1 MNISGFKIIRSLS
14 QGSMANVY
22 LAAQKNL
29 DREVALKIMSQNL
42 LKDPSFKQTFLNEG
56 RIVAKLHHPHI
67 ITIYDLGYAAD
78 GCYISMEYV
87 AGKNL
92 KERIQAGLTLGESL
106 QIAVRV
112 ARALDYAHKCGI
124 VHRDIKP
131 TNILFRDYQ
140 YPVLTDFGIAQPQT
154 GGLSL
159 SPNGAFIGTP
169 RYLSPERVKGEPED
183 ARSDLYSLGAVFYEM
198 ITGHP
203 PYEGEEAL
211 ATALKHL
218 HDPVPE
224 LAEPFAFLQP
234 VLDRLMAKEP
244 AHRFGSAQ
252 EFIHALE
259 QVMRDQGEESATLFE
274 LAPGPANIPRIEPLA
289 EAQAGTRNERIARRP
304 GGLRQGWWSVH
315 RNRWSLAGVAIGVA
329 AIAGGY
335 YWQQSRSDLQTQH
348 VLEQLLAYEGTQPTQ
363 SLVSQPGVRT
373 PYATY
378 TFALALA
385 QGQPEVL
392 EGLRKLAGR
401 FEERARRKW
410 QEGQLDQALMLVKQG
425 LHFKPDH
432 KGLLALKPFMTQQ
445 IGERRRQHQ
454 LKELLVQ
461 ARQHLAQSRLTE
473 PKGNN
478 AFDTYNAVLA
488 LDRKNQEALKGLT
501 QIAQH
506 FEQRAREAHNRGD
519 ISGSLALIEQG
530 IHIDP
535 KHSGLHALKDSVDRR
550 SGERDEK
557 RLHLI
562 AQWLERAQAQFQ
574 AGRLAQPP
582 GDNAFETYRLILVVA
597 PGEAGALTGI
607 QRIAERY
614 QQLAQIQKTN
624 GDLKASQF
632 FIEQGL
638 QTIPG
643 HMGLVALK
651 DQIASSQGETIQS
664 LLKKAE
670 QQFVSSQLT
679 EPKGGNAFESYKEIL
694 RLDPGNQKAREGL
707 QMIVHHYQT
716 LAEGRQQAGNLQE
729 ALVLVNEGLKIEP
742 DNGGLLAQQ
751 KALLVALKAPH
762 RLTNT
767 QLTNSQLQ

>member
-1 MNISGFKIIRSLS
+1 MNIPGFKIIRELS

-29 DREVALKIMSQNL
+29 DREVALKIMSQSL
-42 LKDPSFKQTFLNEG
+42 LEDPSFKEAFLNEG
-56 RIVAKLHHPHI
+56 KIVAKLHHPHI
-67 ITIYDLGYAAD
+67 ITIYELGYAAD
-78 GCYISMEYV
+78 GCYISMEYI

-92 KERIQAGLTLGESL
+92 KERTQAGLTLEESL
-106 QIAVRV
+106 RIAVRV

-131 TNILFRDYQ
+131 TNILFRDDQ

-183 ARSDLYSLGAVFYEM
+183 VRSDLYSLGAVFYEM
-198 ITGHP
+198 ITGNP

-244 AHRFGSAQ
+244 AHRFDSAH

-259 QVMRDQGEESATLFE
+259 QVMRDQGEENATLFVPVRG
-274 LAPGPANIPRIEPLA
+274 LANIPRSDPPLA
-289 EAQAGTRNERIARRP
+289 EAQAETRSERVARRRFGAP
-304 GGLRQGWWSVH
+304 RQGWWSVY
-315 RNRWSLAGVAIGVA
+315 RNRWLLAGVAVGVA

-335 YWQQSRSDLQTQH
+335 YWQESRSDPQTQH
-348 VLEQLLAYEGTQPTQ
+348 VMEQLLAYEGTQPAQ

-392 EGLRKLAGR
+392 EGLRELGGR

-432 KGLLALKPFMTQQ
+432 EGLLALKPFMTQQ
-445 IGERRRQHQ
+445 IEERRRQHQ

-461 ARQHLAQSRLTE
+461 ARQYLAQSRLTE

-501 QIAQH
+501 QIAKR
-506 FEQRAREAHNRGD
+506 FEQRAREARNRGD
-519 ISGSLALIEQG
+519 IPGSLALIEQG

-535 KHSGLHALKDSVDRR
+535 KHGGLQALKDSMSLP
-550 SGERDEK
+550 SGDQDKK

-574 AGRLAQPP
+574 AGRLTQPP

-614 QQLAQIQKTN
+614 QQLAQIQKTS

-643 HMGLVALK
+643 HTGLVALK
-651 DQIASSQGETIQS
+651 DQIVSSQGETIQS

-670 QQFVSSQLT
+670 QQFVNSQLT
-679 EPKGGNAFESYKEIL
+679 EPKGGNAFESYKEVL

-707 QMIVHHYQT
+707 RMIVHHYQT
-716 LAEGRQQAGNLQE
+716 LAEGRQQAGSLQE

-751 KALLVALKAPH
+751 KALLVALEAPR

-767 QLTNSQLQ
+767 TNN

>member
-1 MNISGFKIIRSLS
+1 MNISGFKIIRELS

-29 DREVALKIMSQNL
+29 DREVALKVMSQNL

-56 RIVAKLHHPHI
+56 KIVAKLHHPHI

-78 GCYISMEYV
+78 GCYISMEYI

-131 TNILFRDYQ
+131 TNILFRDDQ

-154 GGLSL
+154 GGLSF

-183 ARSDLYSLGAVFYEM
+183 ARSDLYSLGTVFYEM
-198 ITGHP
+198 ITGNP

-244 AHRFGSAQ
+244 AHRFGSAH

-259 QVMRDQGEESATLFE
+259 QVMHDQGEENATLFE
-274 LAPGPANIPRIEPLA
+274 PARGLANIPRSDPPLA
-289 EAQAGTRNERIARRP
+289 EAQAEARTERIARRIF
-304 GGLRQGWWSVH
+304 GALRQGWSVH
-315 RNRWSLAGVAIGVA
+315 RNRWSLAGVAVGVA

-335 YWQQSRSDLQTQH
+335 YWQESRSDLQTQH
-348 VLEQLLAYEGTQPTQ
+348 VLEQLLAYEGTQPAQ
-363 SLVSQPGVRT
+363 SLVGQPGVRT

-401 FEERARRKW
+401 FEERARHKW

-432 KGLLALKPFMTQQ
+432 EGLLALKPFMSQQ
-445 IGERRRQHQ
+445 IKERGRQHRI
-454 LKELLVQ
+454 KDLLVQ
-461 ARQHLAQSRLTE
+461 AHQHLAQSRLTE
-473 PKGNN
+473 PQGNN
-478 AFDTYNAVLA
+478 AFDTYNAVLM
-488 LDRKNQEALKGLT
+488 LDRKNQQALKGLA
-501 QIAQH
+501 QIAKR
-506 FEQRAREAHNRGD
+506 FEQRAREARNRGD
-519 ISGSLALIEQG
+519 IPGSLALIEQG

-535 KHSGLHALKDSVDRR
+535 KHGGLQALKDSMGLP
-550 SGERDEK
+550 SGDQDKK

-574 AGRLAQPP
+574 AGRFTQPA
-582 GDNAFETYRLILVVA
+582 GDNAFETYRMILVVA

-607 QRIAERY
+607 QRIAEHY
-614 QQLAQIQKTN
+614 QQLAQIHKN
-624 GDLKASQF
+624 KGDLKVSQS
-632 FIEQGL
+632 FIEEGL
-638 QTIPG
+638 QIAPA
-643 HMGLVALK
+643 HAELLELR
-651 DQIASSQGETIQS
+651 DQITSRHADSIQT

-670 QQFVSSQLT
+670 QQFVLSRLT
-679 EPKGGNAFESYKEIL
+679 EPHGDNAFESYKEVL
-694 RLDPGNQKAREGL
+694 RMDPANQKAREGL
-707 QMIVHHYQT
+707 RMIVQHYQT
-716 LAEGRQQAGNLQE
+716 LAEGRQQAGSLQE
-729 ALVLVNEGLKIEP
+729 ALVLANQGLKVDP
-742 DNGGLLAQQ
+742 DNGGLLVQR
-751 KALLVALKAPH
+751 KAILVALQAQQ
-762 RLTNT
+762 RLTEN
-767 QLTNSQLQ
+767 

>member
-1 MNISGFKIIRSLS
+1 MNISGFKIIRELS

-56 RIVAKLHHPHI
+56 KIVAKLHHPHI

-78 GCYISMEYV
+78 GCYISMEYI

-112 ARALDYAHKCGI
+112 ARALDYAHKCSI

-131 TNILFRDYQ
+131 TNILFRDDQ
-140 YPVLTDFGIAQPQT
+140 YPILTDFGIAQPQT
-154 GGLSL
+154 EGLSL

-183 ARSDLYSLGAVFYEM
+183 ARSDLYSLGTVFYEM
-198 ITGHP
+198 ITGNP

-234 VLDRLMAKEP
+234 VLDQLMAKKP
-244 AHRFGSAQ
+244 AHRFGSAHA
-252 EFIHALE
+252 FIHALE
-259 QVMRDQGEESATLFE
+259 QVMRDQGEENATLFE
-274 LAPGPANIPRIEPLA
+274 PARGLANIPRSDPPLA
-289 EAQAGTRNERIARRP
+289 EAQAETRTERIARRRF
-304 GGLRQGWWSVH
+304 GALRQGWWSVY
-315 RNRWSLAGVAIGVA
+315 RNRWSLAGVAVGLA

-335 YWQQSRSDLQTQH
+335 YWQESRSDLQTQH
-348 VLEQLLAYEGTQPTQ
+348 VLEQLSAYEGTQPAQ

-378 TFALALA
+378 TFALALT

-401 FEERARRKW
+401 FEERARHKW

-432 KGLLALKPFMTQQ
+432 EGLLALKPFMSQQ
-445 IGERRRQHQ
+445 IKERRRQHRI
-454 LKELLVQ
+454 KDLLAQ
-461 ARQHLAQSRLTE
+461 AHQHLAQSRLTE
-473 PKGNN
+473 PQGNN
-478 AFDTYNAVLA
+478 AFDTYNAVLM
-488 LDRKNQEALKGLT
+488 LDRKNQKALKGLA
-501 QIAQH
+501 QITKR
-506 FEQRAREAHNRGD
+506 FEQRAREARNRGD
-519 ISGSLALIEQG
+519 IPGSLVLIEQG

-535 KHSGLHALKDSVDRR
+535 KHGGLQALKDSMDLP
-550 SGERDEK
+550 SGDQDKK

-562 AQWLERAQAQFQ
+562 AQWLERAQVQFQ
-574 AGRLAQPP
+574 AGRFTQPS
-582 GDNAFETYRLILVVA
+582 GDNAFETYRMILVVA

-607 QRIAERY
+607 ERIAEHY
-614 QQLAQIQKTN
+614 QQLAQIHKN
-624 GDLKASQF
+624 KGDLKVSQS
-632 FIEQGL
+632 FIEEGL
-638 QTIPG
+638 QIAPA
-643 HMGLVALK
+643 HAELLELR
-651 DQIASSQGETIQS
+651 DQITSRHTDSIQT

-670 QQFVSSQLT
+670 QQFVLSRLT
-679 EPKGGNAFESYKEIL
+679 EPHGDNAFESYKEVL
-694 RLDPGNQKAREGL
+694 RMDPANQKAREGL
-707 QMIVHHYQT
+707 RMIVQHYQT
-716 LAEGRQQAGNLQE
+716 LAEGRQQAGSLQE
-729 ALVLVNEGLKIEP
+729 ALVLANQGLKVDP
-742 DNGGLLAQQ
+742 DNGGLLVQR
-751 KALLVALKAPH
+751 KAILVALQAQQ
-762 RLTNT
+762 RLTEN
-767 QLTNSQLQ
+767 

>member
-1 MNISGFKIIRSLS
+1 MNISGFKIIRELS

-42 LKDPSFKQTFLNEG
+42 LQDPSFKQTFLNEG
-56 RIVAKLHHPHI
+56 KIVAKLHHPHI

-78 GCYISMEYV
+78 GCYISMEYI

-131 TNILFRDYQ
+131 TNILFRDDQ

-183 ARSDLYSLGAVFYEM
+183 ARSDLYSLGTVFYEM
-198 ITGHP
+198 ITGNP

-244 AHRFGSAQ
+244 AHRFGSAH

-259 QVMRDQGEESATLFE
+259 QVMRDQGEENATLFE
-274 LAPGPANIPRIEPLA
+274 PARGLANIPRSDPPLA
-289 EAQAGTRNERIARRP
+289 EAQAETRTERIARRRF
-304 GGLRQGWWSVH
+304 GALRQGWWSVH
-315 RNRWSLAGVAIGVA
+315 RNRWSLAGVAVGVA

-335 YWQQSRSDLQTQH
+335 YWQESRSDLQTQH
-348 VLEQLLAYEGTQPTQ
+348 VLEQLLAYEGTQPAQ
-363 SLVSQPGVRT
+363 SLVGQPGVRT

-392 EGLRKLAGR
+392 EGLRKLGSR
-401 FEERARRKW
+401 FEERARHKW

-432 KGLLALKPFMTQQ
+432 EGLLALKPFMSQQ
-445 IGERRRQHQ
+445 IEERRRQHRI
-454 LKELLVQ
+454 KDLLAQ
-461 ARQHLAQSRLTE
+461 AHQHLAQSRLTE
-473 PKGNN
+473 PQGNN
-478 AFDTYNAVLA
+478 AFDTYNAVLM
-488 LDRKNQEALKGLT
+488 LDRKNQKALKGLA
-501 QIAQH
+501 QIAKR
-506 FEQRAREAHNRGD
+506 FEQRAREARNRGD
-519 ISGSLALIEQG
+519 IPGSLALIEQG

-535 KHSGLHALKDSVDRR
+535 KHGGLQALKDSMGLP
-550 SGERDEK
+550 SGDQDKK

-562 AQWLERAQAQFQ
+562 VQWLEQAQAQFQ
-574 AGRLAQPP
+574 AGRFTQPS
-582 GDNAFETYRLILVVA
+582 GDNAFETYRMILVVA

-607 QRIAERY
+607 ERIAEHY
-614 QQLAQIQKTN
+614 QQLAQIHKN
-624 GDLKASQF
+624 KGDLKVSQS
-632 FIEQGL
+632 FIEEGL
-638 QTIPG
+638 QIAPA
-643 HMGLVALK
+643 HAELLELR
-651 DQIASSQGETIQS
+651 DQITSRHADSIQT

-679 EPKGGNAFESYKEIL
+679 EPKGGNAFESYKEVL
-694 RLDPGNQKAREGL
+694 RMDPANQKAREGL
-707 QMIVHHYQT
+707 RMIVQHYQT
-716 LAEGRQQAGNLQE
+716 LAEGRQQAGSLQE
-729 ALVLVNEGLKIEP
+729 ALVLANQGLKVDP
-742 DNGGLLAQQ
+742 DNGGLLVQR
-751 KALLVALKAPH
+751 KAILVALQAQQ
-762 RLTNT
+762 RLTEN
-767 QLTNSQLQ
+767 